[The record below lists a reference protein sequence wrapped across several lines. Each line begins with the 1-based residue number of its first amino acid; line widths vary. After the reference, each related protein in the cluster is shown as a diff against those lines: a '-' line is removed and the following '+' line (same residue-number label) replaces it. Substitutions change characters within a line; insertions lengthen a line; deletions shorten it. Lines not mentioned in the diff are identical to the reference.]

1 MNWRKWNRVIH
12 RDLGYFFTGV
22 TIIYAISGIALNHLD
37 DWNPNYSVDYYE
49 FTTEI
54 PKTKKEVTEKMIFN
68 LLEDLEEKENYKKY
82 YFPNEQK
89 LKVFLEE
96 GNLVLDLNKG
106 IGAVEKLKKRSFFY
120 EANYLHYNPQYW
132 WTWYSDIYAGSLILI
147 VISGLF
153 IARGKNGITGRGA
166 WFTAIGVL
174 IPLLFLYF
182 LRH

>member
-1 MNWRKWNRVIH
+1 MKWRKWNRIIH

-22 TIIYAISGIALNHLD
+22 TLIYAISGIALNHIN

-54 PKTKKEVTEKMIFN
+54 PQNKSEVTEAMVFS

-82 YFPNEQK
+82 YFPNNKK
-89 LKVFLEE
+89 LKVFLED
-96 GNLVLDLNKG
+96 GSLVLNLANG
-106 IGAVEKLKKRSFFY
+106 TGFVEKLRKRFIIYDS
-120 EANYLHYNPQYW
+120 NYLHYNPQYW

-147 VISGLF
+147 AISGLF
-153 IARGKNGITGRGA
+153 IVRGKNGITRRGA
-166 WFTAIGVL
+166 WLTGIGLL